1 MKNGDLA
8 YEGRPLFFV
17 GSGMSRLA
25 YSDRNGICIKV
36 PVKGREKAGSM
47 QNRAEADCIKLS
59 ADVGI
64 FPKLYSLSKDG
75 LTLAV
80 EECPCLHR
88 SFGEP
93 FYGQSCAF
101 RLYNEN
107 ILKEAGD
114 VPIGD
119 FGCGTALQRV
129 AWGARVF
136 DAFAHVPDLLDRV
149 IAEAP
154 KPGMSTSWKD
164 NDLTIAAV
172 IAKNVINGKKD
183 PWSNLVRFWNT
194 HRRMVVL
201 QEMWHNRQWGV
212 RPSTG
217 EFVVIDAGFTKA
229 VQASNSYQRDA
240 ILLPPDKAE
249 TGVPGR
255 FCGKPLS
262 EVFSPKGAAIAYNFK
277 TSKGSEYVLA
287 EDRMSQRVKKAGL
300 ADDGLHRWMD
310 RSVFVEYKD
319 LEAIMKEFD
328 SNFKEQ
334 RPTRL
339 IEAGRKWL
347 ALQTLDSAGKWR
359 NSLCL
364 SDAVRFPVKGRHV
377 CEFML
382 EKNNIVK
389 CYHPG
394 HDVTEITELKCQR

>member
-1 MKNGDLA
+1 MKDGNLM
-8 YEGRPLFFV
+8 YNGRPLSLI

-25 YSDRNGICIKV
+25 YSDRNGICVKM
-36 PVKGREKAGSM
+36 PVKGREEAGSM
-47 QNRAEADCIKLS
+47 QNRAEAECLTLG
-59 ADVGI
+59 ADAGI
-64 FPKLYSLSKDG
+64 FPKFYSLSEDG

-88 SFGEP
+88 RFGEP
-93 FYGQSCAF
+93 FFGQSYVF
-101 RLYNEN
+101 QLLNEN
-107 ILKEAGD
+107 ILRDAGN

-119 FGCGTALQRV
+119 FGCSTALQRV

-136 DAFAHVPDLLDRV
+136 DACSHMPDLFDV
-149 IAEAP
+149 IIAETS
-154 KPGMSTSWKD
+154 KPNRPTGGKD
-164 NDLTIAAV
+164 NDISIAGAIV
-172 IAKNVINGKKD
+172 RNVINGKTD

-194 HRRMVVL
+194 HRNMVIL
-201 QEMWHNRQWGV
+201 QEMWHDRQWGV
-212 RPSTG
+212 RPYTG

-229 VQASNSYQRDA
+229 VQASKSYQRDA

-249 TGVPGR
+249 TGVPGM

-262 EVFSPKGAAIAYNFK
+262 EVFSPKGAAVAYNFK

-339 IEAGRKWL
+339 VEAGQKWL
-347 ALQTLDSAGKWR
+347 ALQTLDSAGKWY

-364 SDAVRFPVKGRHV
+364 PDAVRFPVKGRHV

-382 EKNNIVK
+382 EENNIVK